1 MVHTEADPL
10 YSELCKLQRVAI
22 PAEGVGGEGGRILR
36 QKLMEARILYNTLYA
51 RQPVGDM
58 G

>member
-1 MVHTEADPL
+1 ML
-10 YSELCKLQRVAI
+10 SKLQRVEI

-36 QKLMEARILYNTLYA
+36 ERLIESRILYNTLYA
-51 RQPVGDM
+51 QQPVGDM